1 MLAGRHVTRRCD
13 GDSLEGSAFGVPIFY
28 GYQAGKYFTEA
39 PSHPGNAY
47 WYQAKRANEVFQM
60 LDGKQR
66 KIALIGKPRKE
77 EGAKTVRLTGKT
89 RELPGIPIDGLS
101 DDQKEHVRK
110 VFADVLAPCRKKDAE
125 EALKLITPA
134 QFDHLHIAF
143 YRHNDLGQSRR
154 LGRLANRSAV
164 HVDPFSRRT
173 PHPRIHPYS
182 KASRRLKDGVCVVK
196 PQQRESE
203 EMKKRADRIFRRI
216 LGGETKME
224 K

>member
-1 MLAGRHVTRRCD
+1 MIKQIFLILHNPEYQQAVFEQVAWDTDREGLEDCSIALFGQPGKGKFEFVLTGRHVTRRCD
-13 GDSLEGSAFGVPIFY
+13 GDSLEGSAFGCPIFY

-89 RELPGIPIDGLS
+89 RELPGIPIAGLS

-110 VFADVLAPCRKKDAE
+110 VFADVLA
-125 EALKLITPA
+125 
-134 QFDHLHIAF
+134 
-143 YRHNDLGQSRR
+143 
-154 LGRLANRSAV
+154 AV
-164 HVDPFSRRT
+164 P
-173 PHPRIHPYS
+173 
-182 KASRRLKDGVCVVK
+182 
-196 PQQRESE
+196 
-203 EMKKRADRIFRRI
+203 KKRCRGIV
-216 LGGETKME
+216 ETHHSRAI
-224 K
+224 